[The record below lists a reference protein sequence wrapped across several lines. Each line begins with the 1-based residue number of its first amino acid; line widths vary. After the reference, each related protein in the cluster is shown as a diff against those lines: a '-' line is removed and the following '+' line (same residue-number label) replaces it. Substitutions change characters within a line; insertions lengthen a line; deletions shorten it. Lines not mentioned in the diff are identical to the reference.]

1 MFHAIADGFNYL
13 WSFLKLLA
21 WWILDG
27 IAFLLKPVFDLLAA
41 IFYFLYKIGVVLVK
55 IVEIVL
61 ALGRLLIGLCTGLF
75 RTITGLSY
83 TGRPAA
89 IPASYQ
95 EVFDRIQPIFI
106 TLQLDKVAYLVQFA
120 IWIMTAFAAIRI
132 IGAMRGGAS
141 DD

>member
-1 MFHAIADGFNYL
+1 VFHAIAAGFNYL
-13 WSFLKLLA
+13 WDFLKQLG
-21 WWILDG
+21 WWLLDG
-27 IAFLLKPVFDLLAA
+27 IAYLLRPVFEFFGS
-41 IFYFLYKIGVVLVK
+41 IFYFVYKIGVVLVK

-61 ALGRLLIGLCTGLF
+61 AMGRLLIGLCTGLF
-75 RTITGLSY
+75 RTITGLGYS
-83 TGRPAA
+83 GRPAA
-89 IPASYQ
+89 IPDSYQ

>member
-13 WSFLKLLA
+13 WGFLKQLF
-21 WWILDG
+21 WWLLDG

-75 RTITGLSY
+75 KTITGLGY

-95 EVFDRIQPIFI
+95 DVFDRIQPVFQ

-120 IWIMTAFAAIRI
+120 IWVMTALAAIRI
-132 IGAMRGGAS
+132 IGGMRGGAGS
-141 DD
+141 D